1 MPESL
6 SRAKKSVNIVMLLL
20 ILRKLRIL
28 WKGQFMKGRAIL
40 VSLTIAMSLTV
51 FLLGGCELNEKAELQ
66 KTIEDQKAAIEELQ
80 DSREVV
86 IRNFL
91 EVSRELEVC
100 QKRLGEVEKEYELFK
115 KARQF
120 TPTELQ
126 KGLAELKAARE
137 AAAKRLR
144 EEAAA
149 EANEP

>member
-1 MPESL
+1 
-6 SRAKKSVNIVMLLL
+6 
-20 ILRKLRIL
+20 
-28 WKGQFMKGRAIL
+28 MKGRAIL
-40 VSLTIAMSLTV
+40 VSLIIAMSLAV
-51 FLLGGCELNEKAELQ
+51 ILPGGCEWREKAELQ
-66 KTIEDQKAAIEELQ
+66 KTIEDQEAKIEELQ
-80 DSREVV
+80 HSHEET
-86 IRNFL
+86 IRNL
-91 EVSRELEVC
+91 LGVLGELEEC
-100 QKRLGEVEKEYELFK
+100 QKQLGEVKKEYELFK